1 MMRDIVY
8 LIATIFLL
16 FVITSSV
23 INLQDSSILKSPTV
37 TFNASAVYTKNILQ
51 EFVNKEHD
59 KIIKNTVDN
68 ITYMILH
75 EASKGRRTYTW
86 KNTHVVVDHIV
97 YEKIIDK
104 LINLFPDIH
113 MEEYDGFSIKFDWT

>member
-1 MMRDIVY
+1 MMHDIGY

-16 FVITSSV
+16 FAITSGV
-23 INLQDSSILKSPTV
+23 INMQDSSILKSPTV
-37 TFNASAVYTKNILQ
+37 TFNVSAVYTKNILQ
-51 EFVNKEHD
+51 EFVNKEHNRL
-59 KIIKNTVDN
+59 IKNTVDN
-68 ITYMILH
+68 ITYMILR

-86 KNTHVVVDHIV
+86 NNTHEIVDHVV
-97 YEKIIDK
+97 YEKMIDK